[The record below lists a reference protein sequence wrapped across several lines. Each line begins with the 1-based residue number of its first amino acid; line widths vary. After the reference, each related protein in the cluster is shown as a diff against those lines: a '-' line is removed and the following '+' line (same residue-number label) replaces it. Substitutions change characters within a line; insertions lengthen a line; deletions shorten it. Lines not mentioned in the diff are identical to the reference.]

1 MNTLK
6 NFEFLSFIGEGAF
19 GVVKLAQDKETKEK
33 VAIKILE
40 KKKILNKE
48 DQIRVKREIEILKK
62 TNHLNVIKA
71 KKIFNDSENIYI
83 IMEYCEKGELFE
95 HIVDEVCLEGKEA
108 AYYFYQLI
116 NGLESLH
123 KNGIVHRDLKPEN
136 LLINKNNILKIIDF
150 GLSNYNNK
158 LLSTLCGSPCYA
170 SPEMLYGKKYDGIL
184 VDIWSTGIVLYAMLC
199 GSVPFDNEDHD
210 KLYKKIMKG
219 KIAYPENLEKDSI
232 DLLKKILVVNP
243 RGRISIKD
251 IKKHPFY
258 QKGRKEFIRMHP
270 ALVKNAIR
278 KYGNKK
284 VENNKNMEKKEV
296 NDKKNKENFNS
307 ENLRRKRKIL
317 IDNLKLKTDGNNLNN
332 LESNP
337 NIFNTENI
345 FDINSKMRK
354 DFDFNR
360 KKNIISQKVSNNSNN
375 NFDLIMQK
383 NDKENFD
390 LRKRIKN
397 HKTLTE
403 YNSLDKQNNNNINNK
418 FIAVSNSK
426 KIFLDNNNFFDNNGK
441 MIKRIKNDLAKRNI
455 NNLNNI
461 NEERFYNTA
470 SKPNK
475 NKIKIEQKKR
485 MPNNIKEKNI
495 IKNIFPHINNYDV
508 LQQSVL
514 LKLKDYKKDKKGKIS
529 QKISGIMKYKNKN
542 NNMIGFNKTENENAS
557 INNNSFKNSNYSNNY
572 NIVKKFEKIKPK
584 KFEYYSNSVMLKL
597 KKKIKDNNNMIN
609 NQYNTIIYSNTINNL
624 SPTFNNTLNNT
635 GDKSQIQNGLNPDLQ
650 NLKKKL
656 EFNNNKSKNNYISVD
671 NSIRRNHN
679 HNIMISN
686 KQIPYN
692 KHKYYIHQDP
702 YNNKIL
708 KGILGGHYRHNSKDI
723 TENNAINNNIS
734 KKELELNNYSQENPL
749 INKSHKLIKEEKGN
763 SLEKKKYGRVK
774 YIKIRNVRNNIDH
787 SKINKIIQKKLNRG
801 VYISSLNSQKKP
813 KPINR
818 NINNNDR
825 IDTTVVYKNN
835 LTEIKFPLNRIIIN
849 NNTIV
854 NSKNIY
860 NNNKNLYYNKSEMP
874 NYKKLKTLIIK

>member
-83 IMEYCEKGELFE
+83 LMEYCEKGELFE

-270 ALVKNAIR
+270 ALVKNAIK

-337 NIFNTENI
+337 NIFSAENI
-345 FDINSKMRK
+345 YINSKMRK

-557 INNNSFKNSNYSNNY
+557 MNNYSFKNSNYSNNY

-597 KKKIKDNNNMIN
+597 KKK
-609 NQYNTIIYSNTINNL
+609 
-624 SPTFNNTLNNT
+624 
-635 GDKSQIQNGLNPDLQ
+635 
-650 NLKKKL
+650 
-656 EFNNNKSKNNYISVD
+656 
-671 NSIRRNHN
+671 
-679 HNIMISN
+679 
-686 KQIPYN
+686 
-692 KHKYYIHQDP
+692 
-702 YNNKIL
+702 
-708 KGILGGHYRHNSKDI
+708 
-723 TENNAINNNIS
+723 
-734 KKELELNNYSQENPL
+734 
-749 INKSHKLIKEEKGN
+749 
-763 SLEKKKYGRVK
+763 
-774 YIKIRNVRNNIDH
+774 
-787 SKINKIIQKKLNRG
+787 
-801 VYISSLNSQKKP
+801 
-813 KPINR
+813 
-818 NINNNDR
+818 
-825 IDTTVVYKNN
+825 
-835 LTEIKFPLNRIIIN
+835 
-849 NNTIV
+849 
-854 NSKNIY
+854 
-860 NNNKNLYYNKSEMP
+860 
-874 NYKKLKTLIIK
+874 

>member
-83 IMEYCEKGELFE
+83 LMEYCEKGELFE

-170 SPEMLYGKKYDGIL
+170 SPEMLYGKKYDGPL

-270 ALVKNAIR
+270 ALVKNAIK

-337 NIFNTENI
+337 NIFSAENI

-418 FIAVSNSK
+418 FISVSNSK

-485 MPNNIKEKNI
+485 IPNNIKEKNI

-557 INNNSFKNSNYSNNY
+557 TNN
-572 NIVKKFEKIKPK
+572 
-584 KFEYYSNSVMLKL
+584 
-597 KKKIKDNNNMIN
+597 
-609 NQYNTIIYSNTINNL
+609 
-624 SPTFNNTLNNT
+624 
-635 GDKSQIQNGLNPDLQ
+635 
-650 NLKKKL
+650 
-656 EFNNNKSKNNYISVD
+656 
-671 NSIRRNHN
+671 
-679 HNIMISN
+679 
-686 KQIPYN
+686 
-692 KHKYYIHQDP
+692 
-702 YNNKIL
+702 
-708 KGILGGHYRHNSKDI
+708 
-723 TENNAINNNIS
+723 
-734 KKELELNNYSQENPL
+734 
-749 INKSHKLIKEEKGN
+749 
-763 SLEKKKYGRVK
+763 
-774 YIKIRNVRNNIDH
+774 
-787 SKINKIIQKKLNRG
+787 
-801 VYISSLNSQKKP
+801 
-813 KPINR
+813 
-818 NINNNDR
+818 
-825 IDTTVVYKNN
+825 
-835 LTEIKFPLNRIIIN
+835 
-849 NNTIV
+849 
-854 NSKNIY
+854 
-860 NNNKNLYYNKSEMP
+860 
-874 NYKKLKTLIIK
+874 

>member
-6 NFEFLSFIGEGAF
+6 NFEFLSFIREGAF

-48 DQIRVKREIEILKK
+48 DQIRVKREIEILKRS
-62 TNHLNVIKA
+62 NHLNVIKA

-83 IMEYCEKGELFE
+83 LMEYCEKGELFE

-243 RGRISIKD
+243 RGRITIKD

-270 ALVKNAIR
+270 ALVKNAIK

-317 IDNLKLKTDGNNLNN
+317 IDNLKLKIDGNNLNN

-345 FDINSKMRK
+345 FDINSKIRK

-360 KKNIISQKVSNNSNN
+360 KKNIISQKVSNNNN

-403 YNSLDKQNNNNINNK
+403 YNSLDKQNNINNK
-418 FIAVSNSK
+418 FISVSNIN
-426 KIFLDNNNFFDNNGK
+426 KIFLDNNNFFDNK
-441 MIKRIKNDLAKRNI
+441 IKNGLAKRNI

-475 NKIKIEQKKR
+475 NKIDIEHRKNI
-485 MPNNIKEKNI
+485 PNNTKKTIKEKNI

-529 QKISGIMKYKNKN
+529 QKISGIMKYKNN
-542 NNMIGFNKTENENAS
+542 NNNKIDFNKVENENGS
-557 INNNSFKNSNYSNNY
+557 INNYSFKNSNYSNNY
-572 NIVKKFEKIKPK
+572 NIAKKFEKIKPE

-624 SPTFNNTLNNT
+624 LPTFNNTLNNT
-635 GDKSQIQNGLNPDLQ
+635 GDISQIQNGLNPDPQ
-650 NLKKKL
+650 NLKTKL

-671 NSIRRNHN
+671 NSIKRNHN

-708 KGILGGHYRHNSKDI
+708 KGNLGGHYRHNSKDI

-734 KKELELNNYSQENPL
+734 KKELELNNYSQENPI

-774 YIKIRNVRNNIDH
+774 YIKIRNVSNNIDH

-813 KPINR
+813 KSINR
-818 NINNNDR
+818 NINNKDR

-860 NNNKNLYYNKSEMP
+860 NNNKNLYYNNSEMP

>member
-48 DQIRVKREIEILKK
+48 DQIRVKREIEILKRS
-62 TNHLNVIKA
+62 NHLNVIKA

-83 IMEYCEKGELFE
+83 LMEYCEKGELFE

-170 SPEMLYGKKYDGIL
+170 SPEMLYGKKNDGIL

-219 KIAYPENLEKDSI
+219 KITYPENLEKDSI

-258 QKGRKEFIRMHP
+258 QKGRKEFITMHP
-270 ALVKNAIR
+270 ALVKNAIK

-307 ENLRRKRKIL
+307 ENLGRKRKIL

-337 NIFNTENI
+337 NIFSAENI
-345 FDINSKMRK
+345 YINSKMRK

-360 KKNIISQKVSNNSNN
+360 KKNIISQKVSNN
-375 NFDLIMQK
+375 NFDLIVQK

-390 LRKRIKN
+390 LRKKIKN

-418 FIAVSNSK
+418 YISVSNSK

-441 MIKRIKNDLAKRNI
+441 MIKRIKNGLAKRNI

-542 NNMIGFNKTENENAS
+542 NNMIGFNKTENENGS
-557 INNNSFKNSNYSNNY
+557 INNYSFKNSNYSNNY

-584 KFEYYSNSVMLKL
+584 KFEYYSN
-597 KKKIKDNNNMIN
+597 
-609 NQYNTIIYSNTINNL
+609 
-624 SPTFNNTLNNT
+624 
-635 GDKSQIQNGLNPDLQ
+635 
-650 NLKKKL
+650 
-656 EFNNNKSKNNYISVD
+656 
-671 NSIRRNHN
+671 
-679 HNIMISN
+679 
-686 KQIPYN
+686 
-692 KHKYYIHQDP
+692 
-702 YNNKIL
+702 
-708 KGILGGHYRHNSKDI
+708 
-723 TENNAINNNIS
+723 
-734 KKELELNNYSQENPL
+734 
-749 INKSHKLIKEEKGN
+749 
-763 SLEKKKYGRVK
+763 
-774 YIKIRNVRNNIDH
+774 
-787 SKINKIIQKKLNRG
+787 
-801 VYISSLNSQKKP
+801 
-813 KPINR
+813 
-818 NINNNDR
+818 
-825 IDTTVVYKNN
+825 
-835 LTEIKFPLNRIIIN
+835 
-849 NNTIV
+849 
-854 NSKNIY
+854 
-860 NNNKNLYYNKSEMP
+860 
-874 NYKKLKTLIIK
+874 

>member
-6 NFEFLSFIGEGAF
+6 KFEFLSFIGEGAF

-48 DQIRVKREIEILKK
+48 DQIRVKREIEILKRS
-62 TNHLNVIKA
+62 NHLNVIKA

-184 VDIWSTGIVLYAMLC
+184 VDIWSTGIVLYTMLC

-270 ALVKNAIR
+270 ALVKNAIK

-284 VENNKNMEKKEV
+284 VEKKEV
-296 NDKKNKENFNS
+296 KDKKNKENFNS
-307 ENLRRKRKIL
+307 ENLRRNRKIL

-337 NIFNTENI
+337 NIFSAENI
-345 FDINSKMRK
+345 YINSKMRK

-557 INNNSFKNSNYSNNY
+557 TNNYSFKNSNYSNNY

-656 EFNNNKSKNNYISVD
+656 EFNNNKSKNNDISVD

-708 KGILGGHYRHNSKDI
+708 KGNLGGHYRHNSKDI

-734 KKELELNNYSQENPL
+734 KKELELNNYSQENPI

-763 SLEKKKYGRVK
+763 SLEKKKYGPVK

-787 SKINKIIQKKLNRG
+787 SKINKFIQKKLNRG
-801 VYISSLNSQKKP
+801 VLKSSLNSQKKP

-860 NNNKNLYYNKSEMP
+860 NNNKNLYYNNSEMP

>member
-83 IMEYCEKGELFE
+83 LMEYCEKGELFE

-270 ALVKNAIR
+270 ALVKNAIK

-296 NDKKNKENFNS
+296 VNDKKNKENFNS
-307 ENLRRKRKIL
+307 ENLGRKRKIL
-317 IDNLKLKTDGNNLNN
+317 IDNLKLKIDGNNLNN

-337 NIFNTENI
+337 NIFSAENI
-345 FDINSKMRK
+345 YINSKMRK

-441 MIKRIKNDLAKRNI
+441 MIKRIKNGLAKRNI

-470 SKPNK
+470 SKANK
-475 NKIKIEQKKR
+475 NKIDIEQKKR

-557 INNNSFKNSNYSNNY
+557 TNNYSFKNSNYSNNY

-671 NSIRRNHN
+671 NSIRRNLN

-749 INKSHKLIKEEKGN
+749 INKSHKLIKEEKVN
-763 SLEKKKYGRVK
+763 SIEKKKYGPVK
-774 YIKIRNVRNNIDH
+774 YIKIRNVSNNIDH

-813 KPINR
+813 KSINR
-818 NINNNDR
+818 NINNKDR